1 MKKPVFLVS
10 LTATLVLCA
19 TIARAGD
26 VPASTTPAA
35 GWRETVRSFA
45 ENTLKHP
52 AWGYSHSVRVYKL
65 AVELAGEDKAR
76 IDDDVLFAAA
86 YLHDMGAFAPY
97 TKPTEDH
104 ADTSVAQVGTVLLV
118 TDFPKEKL
126 DAVRSA
132 IRTHMYQRKP
142 EGNEAVYLHDADA
155 LDWLGAVGAARV
167 LALIDKNG
175 GAPNG
180 AMAVQ
185 FIEDNLS
192 KVPAQ
197 VFSAAG
203 KARVPARV
211 KELKT
216 FIEQLRAETAA
227 LKDL

>member
-1 MKKPVFLVS
+1 MKRNLLLLALSALLAWAAPVRAADVKVS
-10 LTATLVLCA
+10 TA
-19 TIARAGD
+19 
-26 VPASTTPAA
+26 PAA

-65 AVELAGEDKAR
+65 AVELAGEDKVR
-76 IDDDVLFAAA
+76 LDDDVMFAAA

-97 TKPTEDH
+97 TKQTEDH
-104 ADTSVAQVGTVLLV
+104 ADTSVAQIETVLSA
-118 TDFPKEKL
+118 TDFPKAKL

-197 VFSAAG
+197 VFSRAG
-203 KARVPARV
+203 KARVPDRV
-211 KELKT
+211 QELKT
-216 FIEQLRAETAA
+216 FVGQLRGETAD
-227 LKDL
+227 LKDF

>member
-1 MKKPVFLVS
+1 MKKNFLLLS
-10 LTATLVLCA
+10 LTALLA
-19 TIARAGD
+19 WAA
-26 VPASTTPAA
+26 PAFSENTPVSTAPAVN
-35 GWRETVRSFA
+35 WRETVRSFA
-45 ENTLKHP
+45 EKNLKHP
-52 AWGYSHSVRVYKL
+52 AWGYSHSVRIYKMAL
-65 AVELAGEDKAR
+65 ELAGEDK
-76 IDDDVLFAAA
+76 IKLDDDVMFASA

-97 TKPTEDH
+97 AKQDKDH
-104 ADTSVAQVGTVLLV
+104 ADTAVARMETVLSA
-118 TDFPKEKL
+118 TDFPKDKIE
-126 DAVRSA
+126 AVRSA

-185 FIEDNLS
+185 FMEDNLS

-197 VFSAAG
+197 VFSKAG

-216 FIEQLRAETAA
+216 FIEQLRAETAD
-227 LKDL
+227 LKDF